1 MSWTKDDHNDW
12 QLMVAN
18 AVKMGKTVV
27 SVSPTRLAD
36 ALEEIVRLSEERRRQ
51 LTTWILE
58 GGDEVTRL
66 RAELERLRKDLKIWE
81 EFDDD

>member
-1 MSWTKDDHNDW
+1 MSWTKDTNDDW
-12 QLMVAN
+12 RLMVAN

-36 ALEEIVRLSEERRRQ
+36 ALEEIVRLREERRRQ

-58 GGDEVTRL
+58 GEDEVARL
-66 RAELERLRKDLKIWE
+66 RAELERLRKDLTSWE
-81 EFDDD
+81 EFGDD

>member
-1 MSWTKDDHNDW
+1 MSWTKDTNDDGR
-12 QLMVAN
+12 LMVAN

-36 ALEEIVRLSEERRRQ
+36 ALEEIVRLREERRRQ

-58 GGDEVTRL
+58 GEDEVARL
-66 RAELERLRKDLKIWE
+66 RAELERLRKDLTSWE
-81 EFDDD
+81 QFGDY